1 MHEPNDPN
9 IDRLISGIDA
19 VHKHISAAQRG
30 LFRLIAE
37 SDAVCLWQVDGAR
50 DMAHWLSMRQGI
62 SEWKARRWV
71 AAAHALERLPR
82 LSQAFTSGSLGID
95 KIVELARFA
104 TPEDEGGLV
113 AWARGVSCARVRR
126 RADVACRQSIDDVR
140 EAEKSRF
147 LSWWYF
153 DDGRRFGLE
162 AGLPASQGAVVAK
175 ALGRLGD
182 ELPVMPGEEDACH
195 TDARRADALV
205 ALCSGRIADDPDPD
219 RATIVVHAQLDGLV
233 SGDGGCELECGGLIH
248 AETARRLL
256 CNARAQ
262 AVIEDVAGD
271 AVSIGRVS
279 REPSAAMMRQLRY
292 RDREC
297 VFPACG
303 SRRFVEAHHIVWWRN
318 EGRTDLE
325 NLALI
330 CSFHHKLVHE
340 HGWSLSR
347 DPVHGVRWLRPDGRR
362 HHAGPDPPGET
373 VGVQTDLAVGF

>member
-1 MHEPNDPN
+1 VHEQNDHS
-9 IDRLISGIDA
+9 IDRLISDIDA
-19 VHKHISAAQRG
+19 FHGLISAAQRG
-30 LFRLIAE
+30 LFRLIA
-37 SDAVCLWQVDGAR
+37 DGDTRGAWRADGAR

-82 LSQAFTSGSLGID
+82 LSEAFTGGSLGID
-95 KIVELARFA
+95 KVVELARFA
-104 TPEDEGGLV
+104 TPEDEAGLI

-162 AGLPASQGAVVAK
+162 AELPASQGAIVAK

-195 TDARRADALV
+195 ADARRADALV
-205 ALCSGRIADDPDPD
+205 TLCSGRIADDLDPD

-233 SGDGGCELECGGLIH
+233 SGEGACELEGGGLIH

-262 AVIEDVAGD
+262 TVVEDVAGD
-271 AVSIGRVS
+271 AVSFGRLS
-279 REPSAAMMRQLRY
+279 REPSAAMMRQLRH

-303 SRRFVEAHHIVWWRN
+303 ARRFVEAHHVVWWRN
-318 EGRTDLE
+318 GGRTDLD

-340 HGWSLSR
+340 HGWSVSR
-347 DPVHGVRWLRPDGRR
+347 DRGEGVRWFRPDG
-362 HHAGPDPPGET
+362 HPYHPGPDPPG
-373 VGVQTDLAVGF
+373 VIAGRQAHLAVAL